1 MTQNTRTLIAKL
13 SKNLEDHNYRYYILA
28 QPVIEDRE
36 YDRLMQELIEIEIA
50 NPDLALPNSPTK
62 RVSGQ
67 PTTDFPTVTHSTPM
81 LSLDNSY
88 TESDI
93 EAFDHRV
100 TRSINSSHA
109 SYMVELKIDGVA
121 LSLIYQDSNLVQ
133 AITRGN
139 GTQGDDITANARTIR
154 SIPLRLKQTNIDCEV
169 RGEVYMELGDFLH
182 INNQRKKA
190 SEPPFA
196 NPRNSTAGSLK
207 LQSPATVSKRKL
219 RFFAYSLVEENS
231 TSNNHSENLNRL
243 FSLGL
248 PVNANRRLCD
258 SLTEVFEFYRNFSD
272 KRETLPYDIDGI
284 VLKVNNLNQ
293 QSSLSHTSK
302 SPRWAMAY
310 KFAAYQVR
318 TKLIN
323 IDLQVGR
330 TGTIT
335 PVAILDPVKLAGST
349 ISRASLHNADEIS
362 RKDIRLGDTILLE
375 KGGDV
380 IPKVVSVVKDLRSK
394 DAKKYQFPKNCPV
407 CSDPLKKDQDE
418 TAIRCENQQCNAQ
431 LKRRIEHFS
440 ARNAMDIDG
449 LGPAVVEQLVDS
461 KQIQDLGD
469 LYSINTEAICT
480 LDRMGVRSANNL
492 LSAIRASREQPFDR
506 VLFALGIRHVGNTVA
521 KTLSNHF
528 KSMGNLRDASFE
540 ELESV
545 SEIGPKIAASLYTAL
560 KDKSVIILIE
570 KLKSAGLQMQI
581 KLTDKAKSNKKKSLF
596 FDGKNIVLTGSL
608 ERINRSEAITY
619 IEQLGGSVKPS
630 VSSKTDLVIYGQK
643 PGSKLQKANERD
655 IETCDEITFLT
666 ILKETGI
673 DVND

>member
-1 MTQNTRTLIAKL
+1 MTQNTSSLIAKL

-36 YDRLMQELIEIEIA
+36 YDRLMQELIDLELA

-100 TRSINSSHA
+100 TRSINSDHA

-121 LSLIYQDSNLVQ
+121 LSLIYQNSNLVQ

-139 GTQGDDITANARTIR
+139 GIQGDDITANARTIR
-154 SIPLRLKQTNIDCEV
+154 SIPLRLKQTNINCEV
-169 RGEVYMELGDFLH
+169 RGEVYMELDDFLN
-182 INNQRKKA
+182 INKQREKS

-207 LQSPATVSKRKL
+207 LQNPATVSKRKL
-219 RFFAYSLVEENS
+219 RFFAYSLIEENS
-231 TSNNHSENLNRL
+231 TSNHHSENLNRM

-248 PVNANRRLCD
+248 PVNANRRLCN
-258 SLTEVFEFYRNFSD
+258 SLAEVFEFYTNFSSQ
-272 KRETLPYDIDGI
+272 RETLPYDIDGI

-318 TKLIN
+318 TKLID

-349 ISRASLHNADEIS
+349 ISRASLHNADEIR

-380 IPKVVSVVKDLRSK
+380 IPKVVSVVNKLRFK
-394 DAKKYQFPKNCPV
+394 DAKEYQFPKNCPV
-407 CSDPLKKDQDE
+407 CSNPLKKDKDE
-418 TAIRCENQQCNAQ
+418 TAIRCENHQCNAQ

-449 LGPAVVEQLVDS
+449 LGPAIVEQLVDS

-469 LYSINTEAICT
+469 LYSINTEAMCK
-480 LDRMGVRSANNL
+480 LDRIGDRSANNL

-506 VLFALGIRHVGNTVA
+506 VLFALGIRYVGNTVA

-528 KSMGNLRDASFE
+528 RSMENLRDASLE

-560 KDKSVIILIE
+560 KEKSVIILIE

-581 KLTDKAKSNKKKSLF
+581 KLIDKANPDKEKSLF
-596 FDGKNIVLTGSL
+596 FGGKNIVITGSF
-608 ERINRSEAITY
+608 ERINRSNAIIL
-619 IEQLGGSVKPS
+619 IEQMGGSVKPS
-630 VSSKTDLVIYGQK
+630 VSSTTDLVIYGQK
-643 PGSKLQKANERD
+643 PGSKLQKANERN
-655 IETCDEITFLT
+655 IETYDEIKFLHR
-666 ILKETGI
+666 LKESGF
-673 DVND
+673 DV

>member
-1 MTQNTRTLIAKL
+1 MTQNTSSLIAKL

-36 YDRLMQELIEIEIA
+36 YDRLMQELIDLELA

-100 TRSINSSHA
+100 TRSINSHHA

-121 LSLIYQDSNLVQ
+121 LSLIYQNSNLVQ

-139 GTQGDDITANARTIR
+139 GIQGDDITANARTIR
-154 SIPLRLKQTNIDCEV
+154 SIPLRLKQTNINCEV
-169 RGEVYMELGDFLH
+169 RGEVYMELDDFLN
-182 INNQRKKA
+182 INKQREKS

-207 LQSPATVSKRKL
+207 LQNPATVSKRKL
-219 RFFAYSLVEENS
+219 RFFAYSLIEENS
-231 TSNNHSENLNRL
+231 TSNHHSENLNRM

-248 PVNANRRLCD
+248 PVNANRRLCN
-258 SLTEVFEFYRNFSD
+258 SLAEVFEFYRNFSSQ
-272 KRETLPYDIDGI
+272 RETLPYDIDGI

-318 TKLIN
+318 TKLID

-349 ISRASLHNADEIS
+349 ISRASLHNADEIR

-380 IPKVVSVVKDLRSK
+380 IPKVVSVVNKLRFK
-394 DAKKYQFPKNCPV
+394 DAKEYQFPKNCPV
-407 CSDPLKKDQDE
+407 CSNPLKKDKDE
-418 TAIRCENQQCNAQ
+418 TAIRCENHQCNAQ

-449 LGPAVVEQLVDS
+449 LGPAIVEQLVDS

-469 LYSINTEAICT
+469 LYSINTEAMCK
-480 LDRMGVRSANNL
+480 LDRIGDRSANNL

-506 VLFALGIRHVGNTVA
+506 VLFALGIRYVGNTVA

-528 KSMGNLRDASFE
+528 RSMENLRDASLE

-560 KDKSVIILIE
+560 KEKSVIILIE

-581 KLTDKAKSNKKKSLF
+581 KLIDKANPDKEKSLF
-596 FDGKNIVLTGSL
+596 FGGKNIVITGSF
-608 ERINRSEAITY
+608 ERINRSNAIIL
-619 IEQLGGSVKPS
+619 IEQMGGSVKPS
-630 VSSKTDLVIYGQK
+630 VSSTTDLVIYGQK
-643 PGSKLQKANERD
+643 PGSKLQKANERN
-655 IETCDEITFLT
+655 IETYDEIKFLHR
-666 ILKETGI
+666 LKESGF
-673 DVND
+673 DV

>member
-1 MTQNTRTLIAKL
+1 MTQNTSSLIAKL

-36 YDRLMQELIEIEIA
+36 YDRLMQELIDLELA

-100 TRSINSSHA
+100 TRSINSDHA

-121 LSLIYQDSNLVQ
+121 LSLIYQNSNLVQ

-139 GTQGDDITANARTIR
+139 GIQGDDITANARTIR
-154 SIPLRLKQTNIDCEV
+154 SIPLRLKQTNINCEV
-169 RGEVYMELGDFLH
+169 RGEVYMELDDFLN
-182 INNQRKKA
+182 INKQREKS

-207 LQSPATVSKRKL
+207 LQNPATVSKRKL
-219 RFFAYSLVEENS
+219 RFFAYSLIEENS
-231 TSNNHSENLNRL
+231 TSNHHSENLNRM

-248 PVNANRRLCD
+248 PVNANRRLCN
-258 SLTEVFEFYRNFSD
+258 SLAEVFEFYRNFSSQ
-272 KRETLPYDIDGI
+272 RETLPYDIDGI

-318 TKLIN
+318 TKLID

-349 ISRASLHNADEIS
+349 ISRASLHNADEIR

-380 IPKVVSVVKDLRSK
+380 IPKVVSVVNKLRFK
-394 DAKKYQFPKNCPV
+394 DAKEYQFPKNCPV
-407 CSDPLKKDQDE
+407 CSNPLKKDKDE
-418 TAIRCENQQCNAQ
+418 TAIRCENHQCNAQ

-449 LGPAVVEQLVDS
+449 LGPAIVEQLVDS

-469 LYSINTEAICT
+469 LYSINTEAMCK
-480 LDRMGVRSANNL
+480 LDRIGDRSANNL

-506 VLFALGIRHVGNTVA
+506 VLFALGIRYVGNTVA

-528 KSMGNLRDASFE
+528 ISMENLRDASLE

-560 KDKSVIILIE
+560 KEKSVIILIE

-581 KLTDKAKSNKKKSLF
+581 KLIDKANPDKEKSLF
-596 FDGKNIVLTGSL
+596 FSGKNIVITGSF
-608 ERINRSEAITY
+608 ERINRSNAIIL
-619 IEQLGGSVKPS
+619 IEQMGGSVKPS
-630 VSSKTDLVIYGQK
+630 VSSTTDLVIYGKK
-643 PGSKLQKANERD
+643 PGSKLQKANERN
-655 IETCDEITFLT
+655 IETYDEIKFLHR
-666 ILKETGI
+666 LKESGF
-673 DVND
+673 DV